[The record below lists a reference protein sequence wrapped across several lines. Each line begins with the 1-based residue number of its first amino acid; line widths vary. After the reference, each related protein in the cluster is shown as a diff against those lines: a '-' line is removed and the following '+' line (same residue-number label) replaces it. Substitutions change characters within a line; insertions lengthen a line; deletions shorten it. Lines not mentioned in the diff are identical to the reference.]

1 MEGAAA
7 DRLASLTIDQF
18 STRLASGDPVPGGGS
33 ASAIVASFAAS
44 LLGMVANLSADRP
57 KYAQFAATHEQ
68 ARTVAER
75 ARLRLLQL
83 ADDDA
88 AAYGRYSAAL
98 KMPRDTDDEQA
109 QRGQA
114 LKSSARE
121 ASEVPLAVVREC
133 AILLDQFERMAG
145 RSNLNAAS
153 DLEVG
158 ARLAAA
164 AARGAAA
171 NVMINLPSVGDERFT
186 GWATAQLDGL
196 LETVERNMLNVTQR
210 VARGGLRD
218 PEPASAH
225 RA

>member
-1 MEGAAA
+1 MDGAP

-18 STRLASGDPVPGGGS
+18 SARLASGEPVPGGGS

-44 LLGMVANLSADRP
+44 LLAMVANLSADRP
-57 KYAQFAATHEQ
+57 KYAQFAPTHEQ
-68 ARTVAER
+68 ALAVAER
-75 ARLRLLQL
+75 ARVRLLQL
-83 ADDDA
+83 AEDDA

-98 KMPRDTDDEQA
+98 KLPRETDEQQA
-109 QRGQA
+109 QRTDA
-114 LKSSARE
+114 LHTSARE

-133 AILLDQFERMAG
+133 AILLDQLEAMAG

-171 NVMINLPSVGDERFT
+171 NVMINLPSVGDERFR

-196 LETVERNMLNVTQR
+196 LETIERDMLSVSQR
-210 VARGGLRD
+210 VARGSLRD